1 MFSNSFK
8 AGSLKASLAL
18 AAATLMSAGASAQ
31 DSDEQIDM
39 SDTAFSGDYLSV
51 GVGVAVN
58 PSYLGSDDYVFTPL
72 PIVQGSLG
80 GVGISP
86 RGGGLA
92 LDFIPDGDGKIGFD
106 LGVAARLRANRNT
119 QIKDEVV
126 ASLGKLDKAIEVGP
140 TAGVTINKV
149 LHGYDS
155 LTFSADAVWDINGAH
170 DGFVVSP
177 SVTYFTPLNR
187 GMVASLSLSTEYAD
201 AKFHDYYFA
210 VSPAQS
216 VATGGELPEFQ
227 PSGGGF
233 TRAGATLLTGIDL
246 DGDITNGGFGLIV
259 VGGYSRVLG
268 DAADTPFTSVRGSKD
283 QFFGAFGVG
292 YTF

>member
-1 MFSNSFK
+1 MSSY
-8 AGSLKASLAL
+8 SLKACLAL
-18 AAATLMSAGASAQ
+18 AAATVVSTGASAQ
-31 DSDEQIDM
+31 GSDEPIDM
-39 SDTAFSGDYLSV
+39 SDTVFAGDYLSV

-72 PIVQGSLG
+72 PVVQGSIG

-92 LDFIPDGDGKIGFD
+92 LDFIPDGDGKVDFD
-106 LGVAARLRANRNT
+106 LGVAARLRANRST
-119 QIKDEVV
+119 QIEDEVV
-126 ASLGKLDKAIEVGP
+126 ASLGKLGKAIEVGP
-140 TAGVTINKV
+140 SAGVTINKV

-155 LTFSADAVWDINGAH
+155 LTFSADAAWDINGAH
-170 DGFVVSP
+170 KGFVVSP
-177 SVTYFTPLNR
+177 SVTYFTPLSR

-210 VSPAQS
+210 VSPEQS
-216 VATGGELPEFQ
+216 AATGGELPVFQ

-246 DGDITNGGFGLIV
+246 DGDITNGGFALIL

-268 DAADTPFTSVRGSKD
+268 DAADTPFTSVRGSRD

>member
-1 MFSNSFK
+1 MSSYSLK
-8 AGSLKASLAL
+8 ACLAIAAGSLIP
-18 AAATLMSAGASAQ
+18 AGASAQ
-31 DSDEQIDM
+31 VSDEPIDM

-58 PSYLGSDDYVFTPL
+58 PSYLGSDDYVLTPV

-92 LDFIPDGDGKIGFD
+92 LDFIPDGDGKVSFD
-106 LGVAARLRANRNT
+106 LGVAARLRANRSI
-119 QIKDEVV
+119 QIEDEVV
-126 ASLGKLDKAIEVGP
+126 ASLGKLGRAIEVGP
-140 TAGVTINKV
+140 SVGVTVNKV

-155 LTFSADAVWDINGAH
+155 LTFSADGGWDINGAH
-170 DGFVVSP
+170 KGFVLSP
-177 SVTYFTPLNR
+177 SVTYFTPLSR

-210 VSPAQS
+210 VSPEQS
-216 VATGGELPEFQ
+216 ALTGGELPVFQ

-246 DGDITNGGFGLIV
+246 DGDITNGGFALIV

-268 DAADTPFTSVRGSKD
+268 DAADTPFTSVRGSRD